1 MKAYANGKVF
11 TGDQILPNLCVLT
24 DNGKIIEL
32 VESGSVPAHAQ
43 IIDLNGHILAPAFID
58 IQIYG
63 GNGHFFG
70 EFPSV
75 NALKATY
82 DYCKAGGATLFLPTV
97 ATNSEAVMFAAI
109 DAVQEYWRSGGQG
122 VAGLHLEGPYI
133 NPAKRGAHIAE
144 FIQQPTLEGIKNLL
158 DYGAGV
164 IKMMTIAPE
173 VCPDEVLDYLLQQD
187 IVVSAGHTNANYR
200 QAMAAFERGI
210 KTATH
215 LFNAMSPL
223 QHREPGM
230 VGAIFDHPSVQ
241 VSMVADGYHVDFPAV
256 RIAKKLLG
264 ERLFLI
270 TDAVAENPNGHYSH
284 RLQGDMYVV
293 ADGTLSGSA
302 LTMVKAVK
310 NCINQVGISME
321 EALRMA
327 SLYPARVL
335 GKDRQYGKIETG
347 FAENFVVLNK
357 QADLISVI
365 CPDQP

>member
-1 MKAYANGKVF
+1 MRAYINGLIFTGEKILPNHSVLAENGKV
-11 TGDQILPNLCVLT
+11 V
-24 DNGKIIEL
+24 EL
-32 VESGSVPAHAQ
+32 VQDESVPAHAQ
-43 IIDLNGHILAPAFID
+43 TVDLAGHILAPAFID
-58 IQIYG
+58 LQIYG
-63 GNGHFFG
+63 GNGHLFG
-70 EFPSV
+70 EFPSA

-97 ATNSEAVMFAAI
+97 ATNAESVMFAAI
-109 DAVQEYWRSGGQG
+109 DAVQEYWRSGGPG

-200 QAMAAFERGI
+200 QAMAAFDRGI

-230 VGAIFDHPSVQ
+230 VGAIFDHPGVR

-310 NCINQVGISME
+310 NCITHVGISME

-335 GKDRQYGKIETG
+335 GKDRQFGKIEPG
-347 FAENFVVLNK
+347 FAENFVVLNT
-357 QADLISVI
+357 QADLISVVSRHH
-365 CPDQP
+365 P